1 MHVYLAWTSKEM
13 HMNPDVFG
21 LSNKKTYVGMQ

>member
-1 MHVYLAWTSKEM
+1 MHVYLAQTSKEM

-21 LSNKKTYVGMQ
+21 LSNTSPYVGIQ

>member
-1 MHVYLAWTSKEM
+1 MHVYLTRTSKEM

-21 LSNKKTYVGMQ
+21 LSNTNTYVGMQ